1 MKPILFVL
9 DDERDAAERLGHDLE
24 RRYGADY
31 DVAIVTTPSEGLA
44 KLNELNRTGA
54 QVALIIADQWMPEM
68 LGTEFLVKAHE
79 IHPDAGRLL
88 VIDVGDVSAEGAIVR
103 ALTLNQLDFY
113 FGKPWASPEEELYPV
128 TGEALHVWALKNLP
142 RYEKLRLVAPRES
155 VAAREMRDLAE
166 RNSVATGFYPLES
179 AEGRALLDRYAPE
192 ADRFPVLILYDERV
206 LIDPPNTEVARAL
219 GAATEP
225 EDKLYDITIVG
236 AGPAGLAAGVYAAS
250 EGLSAAVI
258 EPWVVGGQASMSSM
272 IRNYLGFPW
281 GIGGSDLME
290 RAERQATGFGANFV
304 IARDAIGLRAQGE
317 DRVVTLSHR
326 KEITSRTIV
335 ISTGVSYRRLDV
347 PGLDSFIGAGVFY
360 GATLSEARALG
371 GLPVHILGGGN
382 SAGQA
387 AVQLA
392 KAGAQVTILVRG
404 DSLTKRM
411 SNYLVREIEA
421 DGRIRVRLN
430 TRIAGAVG
438 NQRLEGL
445 LLHDSAEDKTEE
457 VPAAALYIFIGAAPR
472 TDWVHQQIA
481 CDEPGF
487 ILTGRDIMRASTSA
501 TGEGSGRQPLLLE
514 TSMPG
519 VFAAGDVRHGSAKRV
534 AAAVGEGSTAVLLI
548 QQYLNDHR

>member
-1 MKPILFVL
+1 VKPILFVL
-9 DDERDAAERLGHDLE
+9 DDDHAAAIRLGRDLE

-31 DVAIVTTPSEGLA
+31 DLSIVTTPSEGLA
-44 KLNELNRTGA
+44 RLNELSDQDA
-54 QVALIIADQWMPEM
+54 QVALILADQWMPEM
-68 LGTEFLVKAHE
+68 MGTEFLVKAHE

-88 VIDVGDVSAEGAIVR
+88 VIDVGDVSAEGPIVR

-142 RYEKLRLVAPRES
+142 RYEKVRFVAPAASAAVREL
-155 VAAREMRDLAE
+155 RDLME

-192 ADRFPVLILYDERV
+192 ADRFPVLILYDGRV
-206 LIDPPNTEVARAL
+206 LIDPADTEIARAM
-219 GAATEP
+219 GAVTEP
-225 EDKLYDITIVG
+225 EDKHYDITIVG

-281 GIGGSDLME
+281 GVGGSDLME
-290 RAERQATGFGANFV
+290 RAERQAVGFGANFV
-304 IARDAIGLRAQGE
+304 IARDAIGLRAEGE
-317 DRVVTLSHR
+317 DRVVTLSHQ

-347 PGLDSFIGAGVFY
+347 PGLDDFLGAGVFY
-360 GATLSEARALG
+360 GATLSEARALA

-392 KAGAQVTILVRG
+392 KTGAQVSMLVRG
-404 DSLTKRM
+404 GSLTKRM

-430 TRIAGAVG
+430 TRITGAVG
-438 NQRLEGL
+438 NQRLQGL
-445 LLHDSAEDKTEE
+445 MLHDSAEDRIEE
-457 VPAAALYIFIGAAPR
+457 VPAAALYIFIGAEPR
-472 TDWVHQQIA
+472 SEWLRPQIA
-481 CDEPGF
+481 CDERGF
-487 ILTGRDIMRASTSA
+487 ILTGRDIMRASTS
-501 TGEGSGRQPLLLE
+501 GSSADRQPLLLE
-514 TSMPG
+514 TSMGG

-548 QQYLNDHR
+548 QQYLNDHL